1 MRRGF
6 PAVLP
11 GLWLRGVADAGR
23 GGGRHRRAGCGQG
36 RQVVEGEK
44 PEEGEE
50 EEEEEEEWEERE
62 CREGIRERL

>member
-50 EEEEEEEWEERE
+50 EEEEEEE
-62 CREGIRERL
+62 